1 MTYFEFIEAQ
11 CANTDGPAASRT
23 KTLMFRN
30 LPVSSAGFYAWRKRV
45 TGGGGGSAA
54 TQRRADLLVK
64 IASIHKDSDGAYGSP
79 RVTAE
84 LREDGQLVTE
94 KTVAAIMA
102 AHGIAGISP
111 RSFKVCTT
119 IPDRSAI
126 TPPDL
131 VNRRFDQGRLD
142 AVWASDITYLTC
154 GEGDVYL
161 CAIRDEHSKR
171 ALAWAAAR
179 RRPITCV
186 PNWLLTVWTW
196 PSGHG
201 VTMSQALFFMLIAV
215 VSTPAVTWRTNARN
229 PGFAN
234 PWVGPECVG
243 TMRARNHS
251 GQPSNTNTTTVTH
264 SPQERSCIWPLIG
277 GWCTIIVEGG
287 IPVSAKSARSR
298 LKMRSQSR
306 L

>member
-11 CANTDGPAASRT
+11 CANTGGPRVGDAKAV
-23 KTLMFRN
+23 MFRN

-45 TGGGGGSAA
+45 TGRAPSLA

-64 IASIHKDSDGAYGSP
+64 IMAIHKDSDGTYGSP

-84 LREDGQLVTE
+84 LVDDGQRVNE

-119 IPDRSAI
+119 IPDRSAMM
-126 TPPDL
+126 PPDL
-131 VNRRFDQGRLD
+131 VNRQFDQGRLD

-171 ALAWAAAR
+171 ALAWAAADHMRAELVVESLDMAVQTRAHRGVDGTIFHADRGSQYTSGDVADKCRESGLRQSVGRTGVCWDNACSESFWSTFKHEYYYRHAFATRAELYVAIDKWMVYYNSR
-179 RRPITCV
+179 RRHSSVGQVSPIAFENSLEV
-186 PNWLLTVWTW
+186 
-196 PSGHG
+196 
-201 VTMSQALFFMLIAV
+201 QALA
-215 VSTPAVTWRTNARN
+215 A
-229 PGFAN
+229 
-234 PWVGPECVG
+234 
-243 TMRARNHS
+243 
-251 GQPSNTNTTTVTH
+251 
-264 SPQERSCIWPLIG
+264 
-277 GWCTIIVEGG
+277 
-287 IPVSAKSARSR
+287 
-298 LKMRSQSR
+298 
-306 L
+306 

>member
-142 AVWASDITYLTC
+142 AVWASDI
-154 GEGDVYL
+154 
-161 CAIRDEHSKR
+161 
-171 ALAWAAAR
+171 
-179 RRPITCV
+179 
-186 PNWLLTVWTW
+186 
-196 PSGHG
+196 
-201 VTMSQALFFMLIAV
+201 
-215 VSTPAVTWRTNARN
+215 
-229 PGFAN
+229 
-234 PWVGPECVG
+234 
-243 TMRARNHS
+243 
-251 GQPSNTNTTTVTH
+251 
-264 SPQERSCIWPLIG
+264 ERH
-277 GWCTIIVEGG
+277 EA
-287 IPVSAKSARSR
+287 PV
-298 LKMRSQSR
+298 
-306 L
+306 

>member
-11 CANTDGPAASRT
+11 CANTDGPVAGRT

-30 LPVSSAGFYAWRKRV
+30 LPVSSAGFYAWRKRM
-45 TGGGGGSAA
+45 TGQEPSAA

-64 IASIHKDSDGAYGSP
+64 ITSIHKDSDGAYGSP

-84 LREDGQLVTE
+84 LRDEGQLVTE

-171 ALAWAAAR
+171 ALGWKAADHMRAELVVDCLDMAVRTRGHSVAGTIFHADRGAQYTGGDVADKCQESGLRQSVGRTGVCWDNACSESFWSTFKHEYYYRHAFATRAELYLAIDRWMVYYNGRRRHSSIGQVSPMAYEHAAAK
-179 RRPITCV
+179 
-186 PNWLLTVWTW
+186 L
-196 PSGHG
+196 
-201 VTMSQALFFMLIAV
+201 ALA
-215 VSTPAVTWRTNARN
+215 A
-229 PGFAN
+229 
-234 PWVGPECVG
+234 
-243 TMRARNHS
+243 
-251 GQPSNTNTTTVTH
+251 
-264 SPQERSCIWPLIG
+264 
-277 GWCTIIVEGG
+277 
-287 IPVSAKSARSR
+287 
-298 LKMRSQSR
+298 
-306 L
+306 